1 MSGGESMAIAEISVV
16 PLGTK
21 TPSVSQYVAL
31 AIKVLEKEKDIKYEI
46 TAMGTIIEGDLDRIL
61 AVVRKMHEGTFGE
74 GVARVL
80 TTIKIDDRRDK
91 TQGMKGKVD
100 SLKRKL

>member
-1 MSGGESMAIAEISVV
+1 MAIAEISVV

-21 TPSVSQYVAL
+21 TPSVSPYVARSVK
-31 AIKVLEKEKDIKYEI
+31 ILEHEKGIKYEI

-61 AVVRKMHEGTFGE
+61 AVVKKMHEETFGE
-74 GVARVL
+74 GVARVI
-80 TTIKIDDRRDK
+80 TTVEIDDRRDK
-91 TQGMKGKVD
+91 AQGMKAKVD

>member
-1 MSGGESMAIAEISVV
+1 MAIAEVSVI

-21 TPSVSQYVAL
+21 TASVSQYVAR
-31 AIKVLEKEKDIKYEI
+31 AVRALEREKDIKYET

-61 AVVRKMHEGTFGE
+61 AVVKKMHEGTFGE

-80 TTIKIDDRRDK
+80 TTVKIDDRRDK
-91 TQGMKGKVD
+91 AQSMKAKLD
-100 SLKRKL
+100 SLRKNL